1 VFKDSVLRGYDDI
14 SLADGF
20 LIFKRNTC
28 IVPIFKGLE
37 VREHLQTLEDGDTIL
52 LRIVNPLTS
61 DKISGTD
68 HPGMGVMSKKKIF
81 FSFFLIF
88 LNISTRPIPVAAQSK
103 TSVCGRTLAG
113 LVGSNTAG
121 DMDVCLL

>member
-1 VFKDSVLRGYDDI
+1 VFKDSVLRGYDDT

-20 LIFKRNTC
+20 LLFKRNTC

-37 VREHLQTLEDGDTIL
+37 VREHLQTLEDGNTIF
-52 LRIVNPLTS
+52 LRIVNRLTS
-61 DKISGTD
+61 DKIWGTD
-68 HPGMGVMSKKKIF
+68 HPGMGVMSQRKIF

-88 LNISTRPIPVAAQSK
+88 LSISTRPIPVAPRSK
-103 TSVCGRTLAG
+103 TSVCGRSLAG
-113 LVGSNTAG
+113 MVVSNPAG